1 MMHAKSSSH
10 GKERW
15 LLPIAEQHRCPRH
28 PACRF
33 GPRPRQSR
41 PAKGIERN
49 PEHGRERYL
58 TADEFARLG
67 DVLRIAET
75 IGLPWSVDET
85 KPKAKNAPKPEKR
98 RTIADPFAVAA
109 VRLLV
114 LTGARLREIL
124 HARWENVDFKRGII
138 HLADSKTGRKPIYLS
153 SAALSV
159 LSDLPRIEGN
169 PHVIPGGKDGA
180 ARVDLKRP
188 WAAIVKAAK
197 LEGTRLHDLRHSFA
211 SIGAGASMGLPII
224 GRLLGHSQPQTTARY
239 AHLQA
244 DPLRRAADTIGAAI
258 SAAMESGR
266 SAKVPV

>member
-1 MMHAKSSSH
+1 MA
-10 GKERW
+10 
-15 LLPIAEQHRCPRH
+15 
-28 PACRF
+28 
-33 GPRPRQSR
+33 
-41 PAKGIERN
+41 
-49 PEHGRERYL
+49 
-58 TADEFARLG
+58 
-67 DVLRIAET
+67 
-75 IGLPWSVDET
+75 
-85 KPKAKNAPKPEKR
+85 R
-98 RTIADPFAVAA
+98 RTELDPEMQNHFYDDGRLYHPLIIELRAGQVDAA
-109 VRLLV
+109 
-114 LTGARLREIL
+114 EINEL
-124 HARWENVDFKRGII
+124 YR
-138 HLADSKTGRKPIYLS
+138 
-153 SAALSV
+153 
-159 LSDLPRIEGN
+159 
-169 PHVIPGGKDGA
+169 GKDGA